1 MTKGKT
7 AAIFRTFD
15 KIKGKSKD
23 GPELVTMKDP
33 VSGHFIFSPEEIKT
47 TSLEYCVNLLNNRKI
62 DPEFQ
67 KEIEFEN
74 LMHYFRM
81 KKVLHDDD
89 ENELLR
95 DDFDNRLK
103 TIAAKSKDKYKF
115 LLKSGEGFKNCIFR
129 LFGQVWKE
137 EAKPQQWRNTV
148 IIQLYKGKGEAFDF
162 NNQRNI
168 HTKEDTPKLFEGIV
182 VDKSKQKL
190 VENCSKYQIGGIPGH
205 RSKEHLFPVKSV
217 ISHYSVL
224 NLPVILQLLDISKYF
239 DQEILK
245 DAMDTLFTYG
255 IQGKLYRL
263 WYELRSR

>member
-1 MTKGKT
+1 MQDFLITPLLTLAISRGAFAPKNDEKEEETSSINEKLLEEQRKDVEKEFEAIKNLKMTKGKT

-62 DPEFQ
+62 DLEFQ

-148 IIQLYKGKGEAFDF
+148 IIQLYKGRGEVFDF

-168 HTKEDTPKLFEGIV
+168 HTKED
-182 VDKSKQKL
+182 
-190 VENCSKYQIGGIPGH
+190 
-205 RSKEHLFPVKSV
+205 
-217 ISHYSVL
+217 
-224 NLPVILQLLDISKYF
+224 
-239 DQEILK
+239 
-245 DAMDTLFTYG
+245 
-255 IQGKLYRL
+255 
-263 WYELRSR
+263 